1 MLSLLDLEVGHQ
13 FFIFRHKFAV
23 NLSLLTYSVLQ
34 HLDLLSQCSYVVFIL
49 LYEGSDRV
57 STEQLSKAIVCQ
69 FDAVSDFIFVL
80 SGGKCTVDDLI
91 NLRLL
96 TGQ

>member
-13 FFIFRHKFAV
+13 FFILRHEFAM
-23 NLSLLTYSVLQ
+23 NLGLLPHSVLQ
-34 HLDLLSQCSYVVFIL
+34 HLDLLSQRSYVVFIL

-57 STEQLSKAIVCQ
+57 STEQLRKAIICH
-69 FDAVSDFIFVL
+69 FNTISHFIFVL
-80 SGGKCTVDDLI
+80 SGGKCAVDDVI
-91 NLRLL
+91 DLRLL

>member
-1 MLSLLDLEVGHQ
+1 M
-13 FFIFRHKFAV
+13 
-23 NLSLLTYSVLQ
+23 NLSLLPYGVLQ

-57 STEQLSKAIVCQ
+57 STEQLRKAIICH
-69 FDAVSDFIFVL
+69 FNTISHFIFVL
-80 SGGKCTVDDLI
+80 SGGKCAVDDVI
-91 NLRLL
+91 DLRLL